1 VDRGEVERKTKS
13 LKPRFTKNCN
23 TKPTKFLQQGIP
35 VGMAESLQYA
45 QACGRE
51 PGAGI
56 YMLAGGAFALLAS
69 SFPSCFRLTAM
80 IVITIAVAISWAEIL
95 WGRNHISLDI
105 AREAD
110 RNALRAALLENL
122 EKDVWVRVAPSA
134 LHGVGLVAVR
144 DIPEVLSQNMSCQ
157 HAQRSSMADRVPNLL
172 A

>member
-1 VDRGEVERKTKS
+1 
-13 LKPRFTKNCN
+13 
-23 TKPTKFLQQGIP
+23 
-35 VGMAESLQYA
+35 
-45 QACGRE
+45 
-51 PGAGI
+51 
-56 YMLAGGAFALLAS
+56 LLAS

-144 DIPEVLSQNMSCQ
+144 DIPEVLSQNMFCQ
-157 HAQRSSMADRVPNLL
+157 HAQRSSLADRVPKLL

>member
-1 VDRGEVERKTKS
+1 
-13 LKPRFTKNCN
+13 LKPRFLKYWND
-23 TKPTKFLQQGIP
+23 KIFLQQGIP
-35 VGMAESLQYA
+35 VGMAEGLQYA

-80 IVITIAVAISWAEIL
+80 IVIAIAVAISWVDNAQPLHSMAEIL